1 MHRHWLKMANLGGCS
16 LIVDNRGSL
25 VRYYRE
31 KQRPVCI
38 RFLRD
43 DTRGCV
49 LLQASGV
56 AKAMSYRDPYV
67 EVTNAIRRIPADLC
81 FGEHVM
87 KRPIGRKKKARFLD
101 PDGLRIFV
109 GYCYRSHC
117 EPAKNFWQALTR
129 SACHLGLVLPP
140 DLPIVPTKETEFADH
155 VLAAVRGA
163 GLDGERQRWL
173 PRSRRSLDVYFS
185 GQNVVAECDERE
197 THVHR
202 IEDDRLREQT
212 VTAELRDIWTKS
224 GSIAGLADCAILRF
238 VPETDDVFCFV
249 GKLLRE
255 LFDRESR
262 KGKPRIERKAEE

>member
-1 MHRHWLKMANLGGCS
+1 MANLGGSS

-56 AKAMSYRDPYV
+56 ARAMAYRDPYV
-67 EVTNAIRRIPADLC
+67 EVTNAIRRIPEDIG
-81 FGEHVM
+81 FGDHVT
-87 KRPIGRKKKARFLD
+87 KRPIGRKKRARFLD

-109 GYCYRSHC
+109 GYCYRSHR
-117 EPAKNFWQALTR
+117 EPARAFWGALSK
-129 SACHLGLVLPP
+129 SACHLGLDLPS
-140 DLPIVPTKETEFADH
+140 DLPIVPTKETQFADR
-155 VLAAVRGA
+155 VLAAARGA
-163 GLDGERQRWL
+163 GFGGERQHWI
-173 PRSRRSLDVYFS
+173 PQSRRSLDVYFP
-185 GQNVVAECDERE
+185 GQNVVVECDERE
-197 THVHR
+197 THARR
-202 IEDDRLREQT
+202 IEDDQLREQT
-212 VTAELRDIWTKS
+212 VAAELRDIWTKS
-224 GSIAGLADCAILRF
+224 GSIADLADCAILRF

-262 KGKPRIERKAEE
+262 KDKPRIERKAEE